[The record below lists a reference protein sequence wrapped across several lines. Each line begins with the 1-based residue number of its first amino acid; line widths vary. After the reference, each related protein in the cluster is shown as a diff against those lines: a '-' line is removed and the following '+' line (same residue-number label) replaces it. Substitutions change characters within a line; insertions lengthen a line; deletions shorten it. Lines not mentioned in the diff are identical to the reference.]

1 MQWYYVREANDMRA
15 VVNLLFYFF
24 FSKSKCK
31 LNDLDQSQPEL
42 MNLIYVSLKISK
54 IKSSIIERIKHFKV
68 YVHDCMKLYCLI
80 YSDFLKKLKLQSF
93 IFCLKFLRID
103 SFLQNKQTGSELKNL
118 RYHRRQLISQ
128 FFPNLW
134 KDSMIGFQ

>member
-1 MQWYYVREANDMRA
+1 MRA

-54 IKSSIIERIKHFKV
+54 IKSSIIERIKHIKV

-80 YSDFLKKLKLQSF
+80 YSDFLKKSKLQSF
-93 IFCLKFLRID
+93 IVCLKFFRID
-103 SFLQNKQTGSELKNL
+103 SFLQNKQTRSELKNL
-118 RYHRRQLISQ
+118 RYHRRKLISR
-128 FFPNLW
+128 FFQNL
-134 KDSMIGFQ
+134 